1 MAKKKYDIVLSAG
14 SYTNGQGEEKKRWV
28 NVGVV
33 MQGEDGFFALLDP
46 GVNLAAYKEPGKD
59 RVIASLFEPRQQTG
73 NVENSQSNRHNQ
85 GDMSNSQPNTNASAG
100 QGGNFDDFDD
110 VPF

>member
-28 NVGVV
+28 NAGVI
-33 MQGEDGFFALLDP
+33 MQGDDGFFALLDP

-59 RVIASLFEPRQQTG
+59 RVIASLFEPRQQQQKPQQ
-73 NVENSQSNRHNQ
+73 QSANAGYEALH
-85 GDMSNSQPNTNASAG
+85 GDNA
-100 QGGNFDDFDD
+100 DDFDD
-110 VPF
+110 SIPF